1 MYSTAME
8 ASPEED
14 KSAQPETPTV
24 KDETETQNQ

>member
-14 KSAQPETPTV
+14 KSAQPEAPAV
-24 KDETETQNQ
+24 KDETEAQNQ